1 MDLVGLAL
9 LLIFVGFLLV
19 FFDILITAFRAI
31 RRSGGESEE
40 GREEKERTEAGGVI
54 FIGPIPIIFGTSRR
68 IEKWMMIVALI
79 ITLILVVL
87 FLLPLLY

>member
-1 MDLVGLAL
+1 MDLVGLSL

-19 FFDILITAFRAI
+19 FFDVLITAFRAI
-31 RRSGGESEE
+31 RRSGRESEE